1 MVTKVNTEL
10 YSLSFYTILSN
21 IRKLYTESVS
31 ISKKPQ
37 CASLLKE
44 YSIFFSLPPPHPTA
58 HWCFRLLFLQS
69 SCITYRTVAT
79 AHRKVLIWSK
89 EHDQERDVT
98 SPKLSDNL
106 LCKKWTPRP
115 WRSELAAH
123 FNYSPLLPKVNST
136 ALSELVVISSYL
148 AWNITPALGF
158 TKDMFST
165 TWSFQLLL
173 LGLGTQNIEGWC
185 TGEMKE
191 NMFLKISLSFL
202 YTHAIL
208 QTLKQIPARHN
219 TFTSCFLGVLR
230 N

>member
-1 MVTKVNTEL
+1 MLQV
-10 YSLSFYTILSN
+10 
-21 IRKLYTESVS
+21 
-31 ISKKPQ
+31 
-37 CASLLKE
+37 A
-44 YSIFFSLPPPHPTA
+44 
-58 HWCFRLLFLQS
+58 LFAV
-69 SCITYRTVAT
+69 IMHHRTVAT

-123 FNYSPLLPKVNST
+123 FNYSPLLPKVDST
-136 ALSELVVISSYL
+136 VLSELVVISSYL